1 MTSTTTNFND
11 YDDVLATDDELSD
24 PVINDTSTV
33 YFLSPCDDAYYP
45 MLDKHSQTSDLDVTA
60 SSLFFL
66 FFLLFAYACPS
77 LALFA
82 SLLCYTISGGYENLL
97 DNVDID
103 TT

>member
-1 MTSTTTNFND
+1 
-11 YDDVLATDDELSD
+11 
-24 PVINDTSTV
+24 
-33 YFLSPCDDAYYP
+33 
-45 MLDKHSQTSDLDVTA
+45 MLDKHSQTPDLDVTA

-66 FFLLFAYACPS
+66 FFFTLFAYAYPS